1 MWNVLTYSN
10 STTCSC
16 CCFPPTWSCNW
27 SSCAACA
34 HLCGQLKTQLQI
46 IITSPPPLL
55 MVLTRPLQMHFAC
68 SFSHHFPLHLHRF
81 ALLPHELTHAEHCSS
96 NVVIKKNGAHTN
108 PTHSRRKHTSLSLQ
122 QYALFLDLPC
132 KWKSMVIPCMY
143 VYGARCLFCGSV
155 CIISQIIEIV
165 MNNTSPPLSPSSLA
179 MHPSEWE
186 SRSSSTQ

>member
-1 MWNVLTYSN
+1 ML
-10 STTCSC
+10 
-16 CCFPPTWSCNW
+16 
-27 SSCAACA
+27 
-34 HLCGQLKTQLQI
+34 
-46 IITSPPPLL
+46 
-55 MVLTRPLQMHFAC
+55 LTRPLQMHFAC

-81 ALLPHELTHAEHCSS
+81 APPPHELTHAEHCSS

-143 VYGARCLFCGSV
+143 GARCLFCGSV

-165 MNNTSPPLSPSSLA
+165 MNNISPTPLSGSRVQVLHSKRSFLWNYVSIDKTKCSVCTLVPTLSLIVALSVALSPSLSGILWLWVSPYRA
-179 MHPSEWE
+179 S
-186 SRSSSTQ
+186 